1 MIRGYC
7 AIKLAEK
14 IKDGGKRAS
23 AHSCAV
29 QMAVH
34 GFGEKDIHLVGVIVV
49 TKGHYARDVRYVA
62 SRGRPGQGGVKYH
75 QDDRG
80 PNDGVAKKK
89 AKKGDCRKRRLIG
102 FGGGVCD

>member
-1 MIRGYC
+1 LESRTQVLQALGMIRGYC

-49 TKGHYARDVRYVA
+49 TNKGPL
-62 SRGRPGQGGVKYH
+62 RPG
-75 QDDRG
+75 RER
-80 PNDGVAKKK
+80 
-89 AKKGDCRKRRLIG
+89 CR
-102 FGGGVCD
+102 V